1 MLLYYFFA
9 RQQGEGLTAFQHLPR
24 GAKLRPGLRFTG
36 RFVQRNPR
44 AAVKHAF

>member
-1 MLLYYFFA
+1 
-9 RQQGEGLTAFQHLPR
+9 
-24 GAKLRPGLRFTG
+24 LRPGLRFTG